1 MLGKPVCSRFFILQ
15 PCSVVIG
22 YHYERHVMPPDQ
34 TLRLLSTRYVRGKEA
49 FPPWSL
55 KDSQR
60 AFDPFRMLVSSSS
73 VRGSRAPLRLFLVR
87 DRSSQVNE
95 AVYRRRFAVHPCVSR
110 FIIFVSL
117 FFNVSSF
124 FRRILEQK
132 WREINREND
141 ARDYTWYDWRNGNA
155 SWFEARLRFGSI
167 DPAIGVYILARYIP
181 SRPRQLCIINSALEP
196 AALLRRVPK
205 AVPKRT
211 ISSASPRPLGTLHAN
226 RALSFSPI
234 FAKHLRSA
242 DRKDSFSTL
251 QPLTEN
257 TTQLRGSIDGRSSS
271 LIFECQTI
279 FRDQRVAFMVD
290 RIADWKLTNAEVK
303 IAGFFFFPPLWSFVK
318 EHVRCRN
325 KIPGYRPSKI

>member
-132 WREINREND
+132 WREINRESVIHD
-141 ARDYTWYDWRNGNA
+141 TIDVTGTQVGSRQGCASAR
-155 SWFEARLRFGSI
+155 SILRSVCIF
-167 DPAIGVYILARYIP
+167 
-181 SRPRQLCIINSALEP
+181 SRDIFPRD
-196 AALLRRVPK
+196 
-205 AVPKRT
+205 
-211 ISSASPRPLGTLHAN
+211 HAN
-226 RALSFSPI
+226 CALST
-234 FAKHLRSA
+234 LR
-242 DRKDSFSTL
+242 
-251 QPLTEN
+251 
-257 TTQLRGSIDGRSSS
+257 
-271 LIFECQTI
+271 
-279 FRDQRVAFMVD
+279 
-290 RIADWKLTNAEVK
+290 
-303 IAGFFFFPPLWSFVK
+303 
-318 EHVRCRN
+318 
-325 KIPGYRPSKI
+325 

>member
-242 DRKDSFSTL
+242 DWKDSF
-251 QPLTEN
+251 
-257 TTQLRGSIDGRSSS
+257 
-271 LIFECQTI
+271 FERCNLWP
-279 FRDQRVAFMVD
+279 
-290 RIADWKLTNAEVK
+290 RI
-303 IAGFFFFPPLWSFVK
+303 
-318 EHVRCRN
+318 
-325 KIPGYRPSKI
+325 RPSYEDRSTDVPRPLFSSAKRYFAINELRLWLIE